1 MGQGQSTNLTDQTS
15 SRPLPSTST
24 LEKLCGERSTYKVA
38 NADDCI
44 YPMDAMRALGFVLMK
59 NVFTDGGAQG
69 NRLHDRRH
77 GGGLQGEQAA
87 EGIMWRNIEMQ
98 CLLEKILGK
107 KFCYGGTGMDVAFPG
122 PNQGLVAKMRKYVA
136 SSASGSPRTSILA
149 GNRLW
154 TAAACGFTKKIVA
167 ANGAGARSAKSSWRN
182 LRRHIK
188 AGYPETHATGR
199 TAGRKRKD

>member
-1 MGQGQSTNLTDQTS
+1 MVGAMGQGQPTKLTDKTS
-15 SRPLPSTST
+15 SRPLPITST

-87 EGIMWRNIEMQ
+87 EGIMWRNIKMQ

-122 PNQGLVAKMRKYVA
+122 PNQGLVAKNAKIRCFICQRITKDKY
-136 SSASGSPRTSILA
+136 SGWKEGSGR
-149 GNRLW
+149 
-154 TAAACGFTKKIVA
+154 
-167 ANGAGARSAKSSWRN
+167 
-182 LRRHIK
+182 LRRVVSQ
-188 AGYPETHATGR
+188 
-199 TAGRKRKD
+199 KR